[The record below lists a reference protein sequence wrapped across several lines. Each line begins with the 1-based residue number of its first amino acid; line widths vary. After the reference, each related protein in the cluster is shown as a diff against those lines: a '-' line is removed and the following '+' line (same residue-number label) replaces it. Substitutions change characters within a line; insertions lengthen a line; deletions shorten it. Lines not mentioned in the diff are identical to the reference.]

1 VTGVGVTRFCKTSFN
16 SAGFLQLIEQQA
28 TARSARRSDPTMSN
42 SANPN
47 TPLWFWEIGHCHPW
61 VERVKSGKKSM
72 SKRKTQ
78 THRHG
83 GVEWE
88 FEASLGHQEGRRS
101 KSMSKSN
108 GMSGER
114 KLNCNARW
122 LQFTETEQARIR
134 EVYERDGAQAASAH
148 CSKIGKPWSRSA
160 IGEFFRRERDKGLL
174 EGLRDIRKL
183 RSDAGWQNFTAVERA
198 KIWRIYEKE
207 GQRRASA
214 YCHKIGKDWSA
225 AGIGGFFPASARGDC
240 SGAEEDT
247 RGRGALDGAAPG
259 LCRGGDGDRGSDGIR
274 SGGEAAGSGQIVQRR
289 PKDAERSGGHRA
301 PGAAPDRA
309 AVAGVEGKAT
319 GGTERGAELGLGETS
334 FSAVEAVQKNYDNVA
349 EIMAG
354 SGSSDEKTEALGRL
368 IFGDEWDVGKAG
380 GATEG

>member
-1 VTGVGVTRFCKTSFN
+1 
-16 SAGFLQLIEQQA
+16 
-28 TARSARRSDPTMSN
+28 
-42 SANPN
+42 
-47 TPLWFWEIGHCHPW
+47 
-61 VERVKSGKKSM
+61 M

-225 AGIGGFFPASARGDC
+225 AGIGGFFRRQREATA
-240 SGAEEDT
+240 AELRKIREDVAHSM
-247 RGRGALDGAAPG
+247 ALRQAFAEAGME
-259 LCRGGDGDRGSDGIR
+259 I
-274 SGGEAAGSGQIVQRR
+274 GEATAFDLAAKLREAVKLFNADPKTPKGLAVIGRLAPHLIALRSLELREKQLEVQNEALNLGWA
-289 PKDAERSGGHRA
+289 KHR
-301 PGAAPDRA
+301 
-309 AVAGVEGKAT
+309 
-319 GGTERGAELGLGETS
+319 